1 MVASEQETGKEES
14 IKTRRGKGR
23 REKGREKDGWL
34 VGCGD
39 KKFIRR
45 SAAVVV
51 SRSWGKN
58 GGGVEKRGKGR
69 RIGSDTCRAWT
80 RREGSERIGG
90 EIIMLRRGVCNDIRT

>member
-14 IKTRRGKGR
+14 IKTRRGKRR

-69 RIGSDTCRAWT
+69 RIGGDTRERAERGRGGRG
-80 RREGSERIGG
+80 RRESAEK
-90 EIIMLRRGVCNDIRT
+90 

>member
-69 RIGSDTCRAWT
+69 RIGGDTRERAERGRGGRG
-80 RREGSERIGG
+80 RRESAEK
-90 EIIMLRRGVCNDIRT
+90 